1 MSSEYDSAVD
11 DSDSSLYYSMAEDS
25 DGALDKE
32 NSRDWTVTET
42 VPTFE
47 MRSAKK
53 ATPLLRKIL
62 QPSATPRNK
71 NNKRVSFSDSPKPMP
86 SGEKIGKGY
95 PKTPRRS
102 KANGDDDG
110 PADIDGEVAN
120 CQAKFAALM
129 TIDESAVA
137 APPENATT
145 RIEVAAPAT
154 MPDSEP
160 IEAVANGCVDSVD
173 MPANQLFDCF
183 GTNSDGASD
192 GGLDDRDHSMLENTI
207 IEKSARLSD
216 SSLQGTPT
224 NDKPLTP
231 IVETPDQV
239 GGNANEATPTNVAAA
254 AAPAPGKIKE
264 HIKSAITSV
273 VASLTPSNAKSASAI
288 LEEFKRRSTHIPTN
302 NPTRQARTQL
312 ANETRKSIAPKATSR
327 QTSFRRRSSTYE
339 PRKVDARKTINVL
352 KKVRKTLSK
361 ADTGKWS
368 SHFWWRF
375 LFLIDVCGHC
385 GWSFKHGGFLT
396 GGRDD
401 EICVLL
407 CFRREESRKV
417 ADIS

>member
-1 MSSEYDSAVD
+1 MSMSSEYDSAVD

-25 DGALDKE
+25 DGAPDKE
-32 NSRDWTVTET
+32 NSRDWTVTENA
-42 VPTFE
+42 PPPFE

-86 SGEKIGKGY
+86 GGEQIGKRH
-95 PKTPRRS
+95 PKTPRRG
-102 KANGDDDG
+102 KPNAGDG
-110 PADIDGEVAN
+110 PANIDGEVAN
-120 CQAKFAALM
+120 CQEKFAALM
-129 TIDESAVA
+129 TIDESAA
-137 APPENATT
+137 PENAVETT
-145 RIEVAAPAT
+145 TEIEVAEPAT
-154 MPDSEP
+154 KPDTQP
-160 IEAVANGCVDSVD
+160 IEAVANGCIDSD

-183 GTNSDGASD
+183 GSNSDGASD

-207 IEKSARLSD
+207 IEKSVRLSD

-224 NDKPLTP
+224 NEKALTP

-239 GGNANEATPTNVAAA
+239 GGNASEATPTNAA
-254 AAPAPGKIKE
+254 APGKIKE

-273 VASLTPSNAKSASAI
+273 VASLTPSNAKPASAI

-312 ANETRKSIAPKATSR
+312 ANESRKSIAPKASSR

-368 SHFWWRF
+368 IVIFGGHFCFVSTWSWRRRWRRF
-375 LFLIDVCGHC
+375 GN
-385 GWSFKHGGFLT
+385 

-401 EICVLL
+401 QICV
-407 CFRREESRKV
+407 CFCVCRGEENRKV